1 METIACTEKKNII
14 LKKKECKEYLLK
26 TWKPRKGIKWN
37 ILWAFLMNASLL
49 TACFMTDVDT
59 ELLNK
64 FVFLDEELIRNNE
77 DEMTVNYY

>member
-1 METIACTEKKNII
+1 
-14 LKKKECKEYLLK
+14 
-26 TWKPRKGIKWN
+26 
-37 ILWAFLMNASLL
+37 MNASLL

-64 FVFLDEELIRNNE
+64 FVILDEELIRNNE